1 MENALLVLA
10 SLHQLH
16 PLLPL
21 CHPHSTA
28 LTTCSSIIWKVLEI
42 TLLLRWQQREE
53 LCPILGRS
61 WPEIPSFR
69 CSRCSPPHSQAAQ
82 PTHCPVAWREP
93 GLHISDAQHCCCGP
107 HAHHKLPPSS
117 WGAPTPVCASRKA
130 PLART
135 VHHHYGDTGNTP
147 QHPRQ
152 TIL

>member
-61 WPEIPSFR
+61 WPETRSSR
-69 CSRCSPPHSQAAQ
+69 SSRCSPPHSQAAQ

-93 GLHISDAQHCCCGP
+93 GLHLSDAQHCCCGP
-107 HAHHKLPPSS
+107 HAHHKLLPQLLGSPNTGMCLQEGTSGQNCAPPL
-117 WGAPTPVCASRKA
+117 WGHRHHPSAP
-130 PLART
+130 
-135 VHHHYGDTGNTP
+135 
-147 QHPRQ
+147 Q